1 MVWAVAGPL
10 SRVSAT
16 GSPCE
21 GLYGDRAHL
30 LLMQSARAHGP
41 KLQSG
46 KREIGGHHARGRRGN
61 VRTPFSRMPIVDI
74 WIGMRRDSEGRM
86 KTRPR
91 PGEDIGV
98 AMGAAE
104 GGTAPKLD
112 PVERATPCTIEDE
125 DFLAEFDCR
134 KWEVEWY
141 PKEDLPVLKNKVDCY
156 TRTLREGVRECF
168 DLEVERWI
176 EEGILSPW
184 EEPVEDGT
192 LPLMA
197 VVQPT
202 KSKVRPVLDFRELN
216 QFVKCPTGDDFVD
229 VCSETLRRWRRRR
242 GASAVVDLRAA
253 YLQIHVTKK
262 LWKYQQVKYKKRIY
276 CLTRLGFGLS
286 SAPRIMTRIL
296 KTVLEKTET
305 MKKGTDSYLDD
316 ILVDDSVV
324 STSSV
329 VEHLA
334 RYGLTAKEPKPLEG
348 GAVLGLR
355 LERNGAGTL
364 MFRRGNEIP
373 KVTDEMCK
381 RELFSLCGKL
391 VGHYPI
397 AGWLRKITRVLHQQ
411 GKLININSKII
422 DLLADSV
429 NSVIDKYNNLAH
441 FTNSQLSQIT
451 DSQTALFF
459 LHHLNELDKE
469 LDSLLEHT
477 NIIQRDIW
485 NAHAGSQGAVWC
497 DASSIATGAVLEIG
511 GVVVEDGAWQRKKD
525 DYHHINMSELDA
537 VIKGINLALKWGLR
551 EIEIRTDSATV
562 AGWMNSVLTA
572 EKRVRT
578 KGAAEILVKRRL
590 GILRELI
597 DESFR
602 AKELHK
608 THHLGVDR
616 SLFLARKV
624 DPNISKEEVRHAVR
638 ACARCQS
645 IDPAPRP
652 HSAGELCV
660 EENWRRLAIDVTH
673 YQGTRYLSMV
683 DCGPGRF
690 GIWRKLKAETG
701 EESARVMKEVFLERG
716 PVGEVLMDNG
726 TVFRSK
732 ALKGTL
738 DKWNTRRFFRA
749 AYRPSGNGIVE
760 RHHRIIKSM
769 AEMARIL
776 PTEAVFLYNMSPRSG
791 QDDRSVPQKAV
802 FKYDWLHPLKG
813 PEPPANAE
821 EGLASVQVGEEVW
834 VSAYACEQR
843 HECLILSVGFHNLA
857 VLQL

>member
-1 MVWAVAGPL
+1 M
-10 SRVSAT
+10 
-16 GSPCE
+16 
-21 GLYGDRAHL
+21 
-30 LLMQSARAHGP
+30 
-41 KLQSG
+41 
-46 KREIGGHHARGRRGN
+46 
-61 VRTPFSRMPIVDI
+61 
-74 WIGMRRDSEGRM
+74 
-86 KTRPR
+86 
-91 PGEDIGV
+91 

-104 GGTAPKLD
+104 GGAGPKLD
-112 PVERATPCTIEDE
+112 PGERATPCTIEDE
-125 DFLAEFDCR
+125 DFRTEFDGR

-141 PKEDLPVLKNKVDCY
+141 PKESSPVLKNKVDCY
-156 TRTLREGVRECF
+156 TWTLREGVREDF

-184 EEPVEDGT
+184 EEPVEGGI

-202 KSKVRPVLDFRELN
+202 KRKVRPVLDFRELN
-216 QFVKCPTGDDFVD
+216 QFVKCHTGDDFVD
-229 VCSETLRRWRRRR
+229 VCSETLRRWRRKR

-262 LWKYQQVKYKKRIY
+262 LWKYQLVKYKGRIY

-296 KTVLEKTET
+296 RTVLEKTEA

-316 ILVDDSVV
+316 ILVDDGIV
-324 STSSV
+324 STSNV

-334 RYGLTAKEPKPLEG
+334 RYGLTAKEPEPLEG

-355 LERNGAGTL
+355 LERNAAGTL
-364 MFRRGNEIP
+364 MFKRGNEIP
-373 KVTDEMCK
+373 KVPDEMCK

-391 VGHYPI
+391 MGHYPI
-397 AGWLRKITRVLHQQ
+397 AGWLRTACSYIKRRV
-411 GKLININSKII
+411 GSK
-422 DLLADSV
+422 DWGEKV
-429 NSVIDKYNNLAH
+429 NEDTLTMIRDVV
-441 FTNSQLSQIT
+441 
-451 DSQTALFF
+451 
-459 LHHLNELDKE
+459 
-469 LDSLLEHT
+469 
-477 NIIQRDIW
+477 QRTMHDDPVRGQW
-485 NAHAGSQGAVWC
+485 NAPQQSHGVVWC

-511 GVVVEDGAWQRKKD
+511 NVIVEDGTWQRKKD
-525 DYHHINMSELDA
+525 DYHHINVSELDA
-537 VIKGINLALKWGLR
+537 VIKGTNLALKWGLR

-597 DESFR
+597 DEFGMKIRVRKVSSEVNKADALTRVKKSWLKAKEEQEEKLEMCGAGSFR
-602 AKELHK
+602 AKELHE

-624 DPNISKEEVRHAVR
+624 NPNISREEGRHAVR
-638 ACARCQS
+638 ACARCQF
-645 IDPAPRP
+645 INPAPRP

-660 EENWRRLAIDVTH
+660 EENWGRLAIDVTH

-690 GIWRKLKAETG
+690 GIWRELKAETG
-701 EESARVMKEVFLERG
+701 EEIERVMNEIFLERG
-716 PVGEVLMDNG
+716 PVDEVLMDNG
-726 TVFRSK
+726 TAFRSE

-738 DKWNTRRFFRA
+738 DKWKTRRFFRA

-760 RHHRIIKSM
+760 RHHRTIKAI
-769 AEMARIL
+769 AERARIP
-776 PTEAVFLYNMSPRSG
+776 PTEAIFWYHISPRSG

-802 FKYDWLHPLKG
+802 FKYDWRHPLQG
-813 PEPPANAE
+813 PKLPANAE
-821 EGLASVQVGEEVW
+821 EGPASVQVGEEVW
-834 VSAYACEQR
+834 VRPRDRKCTSQWTRGTVTEVNSRNNVSVEGVPRHILDIRRVVSEGEDEEEGHGATTEDDGVSQR
-843 HECLILSVGFHNLA
+843 PQRERRPPRW
-857 VLQL
+857 LQDYDVEEGEDEE

>member
-1 MVWAVAGPL
+1 M
-10 SRVSAT
+10 
-16 GSPCE
+16 
-21 GLYGDRAHL
+21 
-30 LLMQSARAHGP
+30 
-41 KLQSG
+41 
-46 KREIGGHHARGRRGN
+46 
-61 VRTPFSRMPIVDI
+61 
-74 WIGMRRDSEGRM
+74 
-86 KTRPR
+86 
-91 PGEDIGV
+91 

-104 GGTAPKLD
+104 GGAGPKLD
-112 PVERATPCTIEDE
+112 PGERATPCTIEDE
-125 DFLAEFDCR
+125 DFRAEFDGR
-134 KWEVEWY
+134 K
-141 PKEDLPVLKNKVDCY
+141 
-156 TRTLREGVRECF
+156 EGVREDF

-184 EEPVEDGT
+184 EEPVEGGI

-202 KSKVRPVLDFRELN
+202 KRKVRPVLDFRELN
-216 QFVKCPTGDDFVD
+216 QFVKCHTGDDFVD

-262 LWKYQQVKYKKRIY
+262 LWKYQLVKYKGRIY

-296 KTVLEKTET
+296 KTVLEKTEA

-316 ILVDDSVV
+316 ILVDDGIV
-324 STSSV
+324 STSNV

-334 RYGLTAKEPKPLEG
+334 RYGLTAKEPEPLEG

-355 LERNGAGTL
+355 LERNAAGTL
-364 MFRRGNEIP
+364 MFKRGNEIP

-381 RELFSLCGKL
+381 REPFSLCGKL

-397 AGWLRKITRVLHQQ
+397 AGWLRTACSYIKRRV
-411 GKLININSKII
+411 GSKDWGEKVDEDTLTMIR
-422 DLLADSV
+422 DV
-429 NSVIDKYNNLAH
+429 V
-441 FTNSQLSQIT
+441 
-451 DSQTALFF
+451 
-459 LHHLNELDKE
+459 
-469 LDSLLEHT
+469 
-477 NIIQRDIW
+477 QRTMHDYPVRGQW
-485 NAHAGSQGAVWC
+485 NAPQQSHGVVWC

-511 GVVVEDGAWQRKKD
+511 NVIVEDGAWQRKKD
-525 DYHHINMSELDA
+525 DYHHINVSELDA
-537 VIKGINLALKWGLR
+537 VIKGTNMALKWGLR

-597 DESFR
+597 DEFGMKIRVRKVSSEANKADALTRVKKSWLKAKEEQEEKLEMCAAVSFR
-602 AKELHK
+602 AKELHE

-624 DPNISKEEVRHAVR
+624 NPNISREEVRHAVR

-645 IDPAPRP
+645 INPAPRP

-660 EENWRRLAIDVTH
+660 EENWGRLAIDVTQ

-690 GIWRKLKAETG
+690 GIWRELKAETG
-701 EESARVMKEVFLERG
+701 EEIARVMNEVFLERG
-716 PVGEVLMDNG
+716 PVDEVLMDNG
-726 TVFRSK
+726 TAFRSE

-760 RHHRIIKSM
+760 RHHRTIKAI
-769 AEMARIL
+769 AERARIP
-776 PTEAVFLYNMSPRSG
+776 PTEAVFWYNISPRSG

-802 FKYDWLHPLKG
+802 FKYDWRYPLQG
-813 PEPPANAE
+813 PKLPANAE
-821 EGLASVQVGEEVW
+821 EGPASVQVGEEVW
-834 VSAYACEQR
+834 VRPRDRKCTSQWTRGTVTEVNSRNNVSVEGVPRHILDIRQVVSEGEDEEEGHGATTEEDGVSQR
-843 HECLILSVGFHNLA
+843 PQRERRPPRW
-857 VLQL
+857 LQDYDVEEGEDEE